1 MCSDFM
7 LARSVTNFQSQRPT
21 FLRGSF
27 GSIFSRSPRFAKH
40 SIRIDLTQQS
50 NGDTELNF
58 QLRFLSDNIALLSA
72 YMSLVLIVWIASL
85 VPPVGIFFVFLFIV
99 TASIHIPWWL
109 ISRRKVR
116 KEFWNF
122 IDTKVQTSTRIYSP
136 STPPPFFQNLGQ
148 QNIPNKSPPPP
159 NTSDETDIYPGNQS
173 SSQVPLP
180 SVKHCSKCNIDLYKD
195 TRYCPK
201 CGKFLD

>member
-1 MCSDFM
+1 M
-7 LARSVTNFQSQRPT
+7 LARSASNFQSQRPT

-72 YMSLVLIVWIASL
+72 YICMVLIVWIASL
-85 VPPVGIFFVFLFIV
+85 ILLVGIFFVFLFIV
-99 TASIHIPWWL
+99 TAAIHVPWWL
-109 ISRRKVR
+109 IGRGKVR

-122 IDTKVQTSTRIYSP
+122 IDTKIQTSTRIYSP
-136 STPPPFFQNLGQ
+136 STPQPFFQNSWQ
-148 QNIPNKSPPPP
+148 QNTPNKSPPSP
-159 NTSDETDIYPGNQS
+159 NPSDQTNIYPGNQS
-173 SSQVPLP
+173 PPQGLP
-180 SVKHCSKCNIDLYKD
+180 SVKQCSKCNIELGKD
-195 TRYCPK
+195 IRYCPK
-201 CGKFLD
+201 CGNFLH